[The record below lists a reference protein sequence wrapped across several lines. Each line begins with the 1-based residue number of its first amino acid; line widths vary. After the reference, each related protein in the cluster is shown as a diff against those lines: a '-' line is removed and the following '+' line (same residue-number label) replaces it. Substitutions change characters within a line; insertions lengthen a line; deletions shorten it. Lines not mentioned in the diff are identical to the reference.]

1 LGYRNDF
8 PLSPRN
14 GPRPRHRSGKKCAGE
29 FRGRYPA
36 EEEQYAALKATYET
50 NIKEQEM
57 QTNFTATSDYRQVL
71 RNSLFGEG
79 MIGTDLQFGFVT
91 ASNLL
96 SVFSNFVNTVSDN
109 RNNYSREDWDEIK
122 VLYEALDTR
131 KNAVEKELPK
141 GDNFKIAK
149 LKIKFSSIKATHRGG
164 TKAAENREAKQ

>member
-1 LGYRNDF
+1 
-8 PLSPRN
+8 
-14 GPRPRHRSGKKCAGE
+14 
-29 FRGRYPA
+29 
-36 EEEQYAALKATYET
+36 
-50 NIKEQEM
+50 
-57 QTNFTATSDYRQVL
+57 
-71 RNSLFGEG
+71 

-131 KNAVEKELPK
+131 KNEVEKDLPK

-149 LKIKFSSIKATHRGG
+149 LKIKFSTIKATHRGG
-164 TKAAENREAKQ
+164 TKAVENKEAKQ